1 MTAPSLRR
9 TWSATIRRPASASSR
24 RSASLIRRSC
34 GSADAKVGDVA
45 TIADGQGHEVVL
57 EIVAKQEFA
66 GYWEYMLDE
75 AIFTAPFHPQ
85 WGGAALLDEKD
96 ALIGMGSL
104 RLQMLHAGDTVD
116 INMSVPIDLLKP
128 ILDDMVTTGSAARDP
143 RPWLGVF
150 T

>member
-45 TIADGQGHEVVL
+45 TIADGQGHEVVT

-66 GYWEYMLDE
+66 GYWEYLLDE
-75 AIFTAPFHPQ
+75 AIFTAPFHPS
-85 WGGAALLDEKD
+85 WGGAALLDADNK
-96 ALIGMGSL
+96 LIGIGSL
-104 RLQMLHAGDTVD
+104 RLQMMQREKTTD
-116 INMSVPIDLLKP
+116 INM
-128 ILDDMVTTGSAARDP
+128 
-143 RPWLGVF
+143 
-150 T
+150 